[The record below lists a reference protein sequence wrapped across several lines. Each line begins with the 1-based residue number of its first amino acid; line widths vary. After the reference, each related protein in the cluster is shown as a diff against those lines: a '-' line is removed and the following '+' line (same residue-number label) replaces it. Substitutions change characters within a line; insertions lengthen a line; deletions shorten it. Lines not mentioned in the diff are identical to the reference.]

1 MVDQLEKDARFW
13 DRIARKYAA
22 DTISDIDGYE
32 NTLSAVGHYLSG
44 DQDVIEIGCGTG
56 MTAMRLAGQTGRY
69 LATDISPEMIAIA
82 REKNEAAHI
91 PNLTFDIGEPV
102 TSEWPDAAY
111 DVALAFNVLHLVPS
125 ATLALD
131 AINRRLKP
139 GGLFISKT
147 PCLAMMNPLIRAVIP
162 VMQLFGKAPSVT
174 SFMPDVLETLIE
186 TANFEVI
193 EWGWHGTK
201 GKDTRPY
208 FVARKL

>member
-32 NTLSAVGHYLSG
+32 NTLSAVDHCLSG
-44 DQDVIEIGCGTG
+44 DQDVLEIGCGTG
-56 MTAMRLAGQTGRY
+56 TTAMRLAGQTARY
-69 LATDISPEMIAIA
+69 LATDISPEMVAIA
-82 REKNEAAHI
+82 REKNETASI
-91 PNLTFDIGEPV
+91 SNLTFEVGEPV
-102 TSEWPDAAY
+102 TAEWQDNAY
-111 DVALAFNVLHLVPS
+111 DVVLAFNVLHLVPS
-125 ATLALD
+125 AAQTLD
-131 AINRRLKP
+131 AVHRRLKP

-174 SFMPDVLETLIE
+174 SFTPDALETLIE
-186 TANFEVI
+186 AANFEVI